1 MIEKA
6 INYSFDAL
14 YKYIKEKKAEERRK
28 EIEAQVAKK
37 IASFYK
43 AEDVATEITYKSPV
57 PW

>member
-28 EIEAQVAKK
+28 EKLKLIFM
-37 IASFYK
+37 I
-43 AEDVATEITYKSPV
+43 
-57 PW
+57 